1 VGGIPLFLEQIAR
14 EYTSTGTCMIPRNYT
29 GAGSLPLKIRYLCR
43 RWSLY
48 RSMRDKWPPKCEFTE
63 SLLQLDGGRRL
74 FQLLS
79 CFSLPY
85 QARLSLLFLP
95 GTGEGGGVCCLREW
109 EGRNGMIVWN
119 SCPRASPPTG
129 AVAAE
134 NGIRNNYLGNN
145 KVTSM

>member
-1 VGGIPLFLEQIAR
+1 MGGIPLFLEQIAR

-95 GTGEGGGVCCLREW
+95 GTGEGGGGVLFERM
-109 EGRNGMIVWN
+109 GRTERNDCMEQL
-119 SCPRASPPTG
+119 SKSLPPRQAQWQQRTVSATITW
-129 AVAAE
+129 AI
-134 NGIRNNYLGNN
+134 IR
-145 KVTSM
+145 